1 MKINMKHVWI
11 VFKKELKDAFRDRR
25 ALFMNFILPILTTP
39 LIFLV
44 IIYASKSAFEV
55 KPEKTKICIIG
66 EQYAKQ
72 LVDIIK
78 SSQFDIVQSSNPKKD
93 LQDGKIKAVIEI
105 PQNFLDHLSKEK
117 QVNIKILVDGSD
129 SKSSNVGSILN
140 EIISNFAKNITKQ
153 RLLAKNIN
161 PEIIE
166 PL

>member
-1 MKINMKHVWI
+1 MRINVNHVWI
-11 VFKKELKDAFRDRR
+11 VLKKELKDAFRDRR

-78 SSQFDIVQSSNPKKD
+78 SSQFDIV
-93 LQDGKIKAVIEI
+93 
-105 PQNFLDHLSKEK
+105 
-117 QVNIKILVDGSD
+117 
-129 SKSSNVGSILN
+129 
-140 EIISNFAKNITKQ
+140 
-153 RLLAKNIN
+153 
-161 PEIIE
+161 
-166 PL
+166 